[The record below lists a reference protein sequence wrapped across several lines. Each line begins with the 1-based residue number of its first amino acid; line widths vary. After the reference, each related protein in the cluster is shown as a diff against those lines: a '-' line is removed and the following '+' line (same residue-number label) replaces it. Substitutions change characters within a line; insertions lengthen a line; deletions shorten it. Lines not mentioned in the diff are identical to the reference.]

1 MTMMQ
6 SGSRAA
12 GGGVVGR
19 SAVAAR
25 FEKRAEGQPGP
36 RCKVVLSGVGAAG
49 GREIDV
55 TCNLT
60 GAIAHALW
68 QARGGDS
75 TGNWCEAERVL
86 DQLAGASAAADG
98 SVVAPG
104 SPIARPVVDDGNT
117 GREPQIVVGG
127 KRKLN
132 RR

>member
-1 MTMMQ
+1 MTTMQ

-12 GGGVVGR
+12 GPAVGGR
-19 SAVAAR
+19 AAVSAR
-25 FEKRAEGQPGP
+25 FEKRADGQPGP
-36 RCKVVLSGVGAAG
+36 RCKVVVSGVGAAG

-68 QARGGDS
+68 QVRGGDS

-86 DQLAGASAAADG
+86 DQLAGMSAPAEG
-98 SVVAPG
+98 TGLAPG
-104 SPIARPVVDDGNT
+104 SPVALPPIDDGST
-117 GREPQIVVGG
+117 EREPQIFVGG